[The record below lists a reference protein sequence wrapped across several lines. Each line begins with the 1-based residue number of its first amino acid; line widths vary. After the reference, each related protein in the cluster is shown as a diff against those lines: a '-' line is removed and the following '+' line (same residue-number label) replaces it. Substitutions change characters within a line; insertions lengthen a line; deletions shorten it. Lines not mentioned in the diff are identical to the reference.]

1 MSESYYAVPGIPEAR
16 AKLIP
21 MRRVA
26 TTDDLADAITFL
38 VSDRAAHVNGAEL
51 LVDGGANT
59 ILMGQVPRPGYER
72 GD

>member
-1 MSESYYAVPGIPEAR
+1 
-16 AKLIP
+16 

-38 VSDRAAHVNGAEL
+38 VSDRASHVNGAEL

-59 ILMGQVPRPGYER
+59 ILMGQIPRPGYER